1 MLIAL
6 IVVIVVALV
15 LGALLVLARSSLGEL
30 RTQSQERESALVD
43 ERDQLT
49 RSKANLERELTRA
62 EEEIDEL
69 TGRAESRAV
78 RIEKLEAELDA
89 ARAEGT
95 EQRTTIGDQAGEI
108 DRQAQEM
115 ARQVEEMDAL
125 KADNNDLHERATAA
139 DTARAEATRRADDV
153 EARYAGVPID
163 AIETA
168 DGAAPATLWGLE
180 LARSERTWRTS
191 VAVDPTAVTGPFD
204 DADDPVRLA
213 VEIEAAALRENVGTY
228 IAVDWQASPIDEP
241 IRRHLIVRVAQ
252 EMLEAAARNSAPLRL
267 VVTDEH
273 LAEDGDDGEREDA
286 TSSTILLRLEPAEP
300 SERTTVDVDPITIP
314 DVSDGV
320 IDVDTENGLA
330 VSVRAE

>member
-15 LGALLVLARSSLGEL
+15 LGALLVFARSSLGEL

-49 RSKANLERELTRA
+49 RSKTNLERELSKA

-95 EQRTTIGDQAGEI
+95 EQQTTIDNQASEI
-108 DRQAQEM
+108 DRRTQ
-115 ARQVEEMDAL
+115 EMDAL

-139 DTARAEATRRADDV
+139 DTARAEAARRADEI

-163 AIETA
+163 AIDTA
-168 DGAAPATLWGLE
+168 EGAAPATLWGLE

-228 IAVDWQASPIDEP
+228 IAIDWQASPIDDP
-241 IRRHLIVRVAQ
+241 ARRHLVVRVAQ

-267 VVTDEH
+267 VVADDDR
-273 LAEDGDDGEREDA
+273 AEDGDEGEREQDLA
-286 TSSTILLRLEPAEP
+286 PSTILLRLEPAEP
-300 SERTTVDVDPITIP
+300 SERATVDVDPITIP
-314 DVSDGV
+314 DVTDGV